1 MVKKYF
7 KFIILVFLILLGK
20 NIDASNNELK
30 YLKGIK
36 EYEFKQKPY
45 IVDAVSDDMLYM
57 IPLRETMESL
67 GYSVR
72 WYRNG
77 TIKVNKGF
85 IRATLVVNEDNYLD
99 RYDVKKNLYIT
110 PLYNNGVCYVPN
122 TFFSDILNYDIFTM
136 GDAIYLRSKI
146 DGIVSKTSSSIINLD
161 ESKTKTSKVEI
172 VYPTFTKKDHLFIN
186 DLIKK
191 YIEKIKDEYRFE
203 KINLMYDIGISNSK
217 VVSVI
222 FRGDLISGKSKENF
236 FDSLNFDVKNKKQI
250 NFSDIVIDTKSSNKF
265 IKEGLKYDGDNFS
278 LDAVKMYLVKDAVV
292 IYQDTN
298 RDKTLSKYY
307 KLYELEHLSS
317 LEGEFLFDR

>member
-99 RYDVKKNLYIT
+99 RYDVKKE
-110 PLYNNGVCYVPN
+110 
-122 TFFSDILNYDIFTM
+122 F
-136 GDAIYLRSKI
+136 
-146 DGIVSKTSSSIINLD
+146 
-161 ESKTKTSKVEI
+161 
-172 VYPTFTKKDHLFIN
+172 VYHA
-186 DLIKK
+186 
-191 YIEKIKDEYRFE
+191 
-203 KINLMYDIGISNSK
+203 
-217 VVSVI
+217 SV
-222 FRGDLISGKSKENF
+222 
-236 FDSLNFDVKNKKQI
+236 Q
-250 NFSDIVIDTKSSNKF
+250 
-265 IKEGLKYDGDNFS
+265 
-278 LDAVKMYLVKDAVV
+278 
-292 IYQDTN
+292 
-298 RDKTLSKYY
+298 
-307 KLYELEHLSS
+307 
-317 LEGEFLFDR
+317 